1 MMIKRD
7 WSERIN
13 PTVRAIPPS
22 GIRKFFDLV
31 TEMKGVISLGV
42 GEPDF
47 ITPWHIREACIYSLE
62 KGYTMYTSNQG
73 LLELR
78 EEIARDLDLT
88 YGVTYDARR
97 ELLITVGVSEGLDL
111 AMRALVCP
119 GDEVVIPEPS
129 YVSYA
134 PAVSL
139 AGGVPVTVATSVED
153 DFRLAAD
160 RVEKAVTSRTKII
173 LLCYPNNPTGAVMR
187 RRDLMELAEVARAH
201 DLIVISDEI
210 YDKLTYTG
218 IHTCFPSIP
227 GMQDRTVLL
236 NGFSK
241 AYAMT
246 GWRIGYAAG
255 NPDFI
260 AAMNK
265 IHQYSMLCAPIT
277 AQMAALEAL
286 KNGRDGMRKMVQQY
300 NRRRHLVLQAFKEMG
315 IPCFEPGGAFYAFPD
330 ISATGLSSEEFAE
343 RLLMEEKVAV
353 IPGNAFGPSGSGFVR
368 CSYAASVED
377 LGEAFRRM
385 ARFVGKHGVR
395 VKTVVGL

>member
-1 MMIKRD
+1 
-7 WSERIN
+7 
-13 PTVRAIPPS
+13 
-22 GIRKFFDLV
+22 
-31 TEMKGVISLGV
+31 
-42 GEPDF
+42 
-47 ITPWHIREACIYSLE
+47 
-62 KGYTMYTSNQG
+62 
-73 LLELR
+73 
-78 EEIARDLDLT
+78 
-88 YGVTYDARR
+88 
-97 ELLITVGVSEGLDL
+97 
-111 AMRALVCP
+111 
-119 GDEVVIPEPS
+119 
-129 YVSYA
+129 
-134 PAVSL
+134 
-139 AGGVPVTVATSVED
+139 
-153 DFRLAAD
+153 
-160 RVEKAVTSRTKII
+160 TSRSKALI
-173 LLCYPNNPTGAVMR
+173 LCYPNNPTGAVMR
-187 RRDLMELAEVARAH
+187 RRDLLEIAEVARAS

-218 IHTCFPSIP
+218 THTCFSALP

-265 IHQYSMLCAPIT
+265 IHQYSILCAPIT

-300 NRRRHLVLQAFKEMG
+300 NRRRHIVMQAFKEMG

-330 ISATGLSSEEFAE
+330 ITGTGLTSEEFAE

-353 IPGNAFGPSGSGFVR
+353 IPGSAFGPSGNGFVR

-377 LGEAFRRM
+377 LAEAFKRM
-385 ARFVGKHGVR
+385 ARFVARHGVR
-395 VKTVVGL
+395 VKTVVNL